1 MFKMPSELHLHLYSR
16 ETRGVPSMSLP
27 DWRNE
32 KLKRLDQQVAMLKKT
47 FNLFMKEE
55 ISDREF
61 SFLMS
66 DHFASF
72 AEILRNTED

>member
-1 MFKMPSELHLHLYSR
+1 MPNEL
-16 ETRGVPSMSLP
+16 
-27 DWRNE
+27 DWKNA
-32 KLKRLDQQVAMLKKT
+32 KLKRLGQQVDMLKKT
-47 FNLFMKEE
+47 FNLFMKEQ

-72 AEILRNTED
+72 AEILRNTEE